1 MVERKLQLQVR
12 VLMSGGR
19 SRDLKHRETALQK
32 ALLSELALKFLPV
45 AGEDSHLGEQL
56 FSKG

>member
-1 MVERKLQLQVR
+1 MVERKLRLQVR

-19 SRDLKHRETALQK
+19 SRDLQHGQTALQK
-32 ALLSELALKFLPV
+32 ALMPEPALEFLPV
-45 AGEDSHLGEQL
+45 AEEDSHLGEQL